1 MTMPT
6 HCPEP
11 GRLQDLLAEA
21 LPPDEDAAVSVHVET
36 CERCQHALDA
46 LTADTA
52 GWPALAADGPPH
64 EPALRHAIRELESQ
78 SCTTEFRDEAA
89 APPAPALPFLAPA
102 DRPDC
107 LGRLGPYEVLAEVG
121 RGSMGVVLKAFDPA
135 LRRTVAL
142 KVMAPTRAAG
152 DLARRQFI
160 REARAAAAVTH
171 ENVVTIHA
179 VEEADGLPYLVM
191 RYVAGTSLQQRLDAG
206 APPDLEAVLRVARQ
220 VAAGLAA
227 AHARGLIH
235 RDVKP
240 ANILLE
246 PVGDGPGGAEGER
259 VVLTDFGLARP
270 VDDASLSQSG
280 VVAGTPLYMSP
291 EQIGGGPVDHRSDL
305 YSLGVLLYRLAAGRE
320 PFTGPNTAAVWS
332 QHLFERPTSPA
343 EAAPG
348 RVPSWLEAL
357 VLALLQ
363 KDPVRRPQSAEEVMA
378 WLDQGTPAPLPAPQ
392 EEARLTALRRYRILD
407 TDPEE
412 GFDELAALAAHV
424 CNTPIALITLIDADR
439 QWFKSRVGLS
449 LKETSRNVSF
459 CTNTVGAADVFVVR
473 DAREDERF
481 AANPLVCG
489 SPQVRFY
496 AGVPLITA
504 DGHALGALCVM
515 DREPRQL
522 TPDQMTALASLCRL
536 ALTHLELRRNLLE
549 LQGALAERPPA

>member
-1 MTMPT
+1 
-6 HCPEP
+6 
-11 GRLQDLLAEA
+11 
-21 LPPDEDAAVSVHVET
+21 VN
-36 CERCQHALDA
+36 
-46 LTADTA
+46 
-52 GWPALAADGPPH
+52 
-64 EPALRHAIRELESQ
+64 
-78 SCTTEFRDEAA
+78 
-89 APPAPALPFLAPA
+89 
-102 DRPDC
+102 
-107 LGRLGPYEVLAEVG
+107 
-121 RGSMGVVLKAFDPA
+121 
-135 LRRTVAL
+135 
-142 KVMAPTRAAG
+142 
-152 DLARRQFI
+152 
-160 REARAAAAVTH
+160 H
-171 ENVVTIHA
+171 ENVITIHA
-179 VEEADGLPYLVM
+179 VEEADGLPYMVM
-191 RYVAGTSLQQRLDAG
+191 RYVAGTSLHQRLSAG
-206 APPDLEAVLRVARQ
+206 APPDLEAVLRIARQ
-220 VAAGLAA
+220 VAAGLGA

-240 ANILLE
+240 PNILLE
-246 PVGDGPGGAEGER
+246 PAGEGPAAPRAGAER

-280 VVAGTPLYMSP
+280 VVSGTPLYMSP

-320 PFTGPNTAAVWS
+320 PFAGESTAEVWS
-332 QHLFERPTSPA
+332 QHLFQRPVPPA

-357 VLALLQ
+357 ILALLQ
-363 KDPVRRPQSAEEVMA
+363 KDPARRPQSAEAVIA
-378 WLDQGTPAPLPAPQ
+378 WLDQGTPAPLPAPR
-392 EEARLTALRRYRILD
+392 EEARLAALRRYRILD
-407 TDPEE
+407 TDPEQ

-424 CNTPIALITLIDADR
+424 CNTPIALISLIDADR

-449 LKETSRNVSF
+449 LQETSRNVSF
-459 CTNTVGAADVFVVR
+459 CTHTVAAADVFVVR

-496 AGVPLITA
+496 AGAPLITP

-549 LQGALAERPPA
+549 LRDGLAERPLSG